1 MPEDQEETFELLP
14 RPVRAWLYRVTT
26 GVAPLLI
33 AYGVVDGNRATLW
46 LGAVASVLGTG
57 TAAVYTRKG

>member
-26 GVAPLLI
+26 GVTPLLI
-33 AYGVVDGNRATLW
+33 AYSVVDGNRAVLW
-46 LGAVASVLGTG
+46 VAAVSSVLGTG
-57 TAAVYTRKG
+57 TAVAYTRNG

>member
-26 GVAPLLI
+26 AVTPLAI
-33 AYGVVDGNRATLW
+33 AYGVIDGNRAVLW
-46 LGAVASVLGTG
+46 VAAVSGVLGTG
-57 TAAVYTRKG
+57 TAAAYTRNG

>member
-26 GVAPLLI
+26 AVTPLLI
-33 AYGVVDGNRATLW
+33 AYGVVDGNRAALW
-46 LGAVASVLGTG
+46 MAAVSAALGTG
-57 TAAVYTRKG
+57 TAAAYTRNG